1 MQPRKLHND
10 EEPARNLKEMVQDAL
25 LTGGTQ
31 NVGANFLLVQWA
43 GSYSEKRYSC
53 SPLTTLWTSPS
64 S

>member
-1 MQPRKLHND
+1 MQQRKLHND
-10 EEPARNLKEMVQDAL
+10 EEPARNLKEMVQY
-25 LTGGTQ
+25 GGTQ

-43 GSYSEKRYSC
+43 GRYSEKRYSC